1 MYKDQTSG
9 VMDLAVLEQQYIA
22 TLGSVGTPAMVLP
35 SENEMPNPDHLVSV
49 WRSPLSAVAHQ
60 SLRGLIETPAM
71 VQAPATPDHGPR
83 IGLSILAP
91 LHDSDVLPDGGTI
104 VSSPVLEN
112 KKFAFGRPE
121 FTQWEP
127 KM

>member
-1 MYKDQTSG
+1 
-9 VMDLAVLEQQYIA
+9 MDLAVLEQQYIA
-22 TLGSVGTPAMVLP
+22 TLGSGGTPAMVVP
-35 SENEMPNPDHLVSV
+35 SENEVPNPDHLVSV

-60 SLRGLIETPAM
+60 SLLGLIETPAKL
-71 VQAPATPDHGPR
+71 QAPAIPVRGPR

-104 VSSPVLEN
+104 VSSPILEN
-112 KKFAFGRPE
+112 KKFAFGMPE

>member
-1 MYKDQTSG
+1 
-9 VMDLAVLEQQYIA
+9 MDLAVLEQQYIA
-22 TLGSVGTPAMVLP
+22 TLGSVGTPAMVMP
-35 SENEMPNPDHLVSV
+35 SENEMPSPDHLVSV

-112 KKFAFGRPE
+112 TSKKFAFGWPE

>member
-1 MYKDQTSG
+1 
-9 VMDLAVLEQQYIA
+9 MDLAVLEQQYIA
-22 TLGSVGTPAMVLP
+22 TLGSVGTPAMVMP

-71 VQAPATPDHGPR
+71 VQAPATPVHGPR